1 MSQIL
6 YAEIVGT
13 SSFTPTINRYLD
25 NTWGT
30 VSSSTV
36 TLSGYTV
43 TGVNAVTW
51 NSDDLLFYAIIKVN
65 PNPSRRLVKINPA
78 TGVCT
83 DIGPLAGNFSSL
95 TYNSTSGILYTI
107 GGAGSGSYSERIYS
121 LNLSNAQET
130 FLGGP
135 YSVGADGEVIAFN
148 YDDGFI
154 YHWSG
159 NVTANM
165 EKINPSTFVAT
176 PVTQSGVSHREI
188 WGAVYIGGNTFTAT
202 DINFNAYNI
211 SSSGVVS
218 SQFVG
223 IGSDAIRGLGYV
235 DALLPVELSS
245 FTSVV
250 YGRNAELNWSTVTE
264 TNNSGFEI
272 ERSSVNNQ
280 YLNDWKKIGYVT
292 GNGTTGIVSDY
303 SFTDRGI
310 NTGKYNYRLKQID
323 FNGNFE
329 YHNLTGEVVIGIPA
343 DFSISQNYP
352 NPFNPSTKIN
362 YDLPVDGKVSI
373 KLFDISGKELATLVN
388 ELKTAGYYTVS
399 YNASGLPSGTY
410 FYRINSES
418 NGNNYIATKKMVLL
432 KKILTLYF

>member
-1 MSQIL
+1 
-6 YAEIVGT
+6 
-13 SSFTPTINRYLD
+13 
-25 NTWGT
+25 
-30 VSSSTV
+30 
-36 TLSGYTV
+36 
-43 TGVNAVTW
+43 
-51 NSDDLLFYAIIKVN
+51 
-65 PNPSRRLVKINPA
+65 
-78 TGVCT
+78 
-83 DIGPLAGNFSSL
+83 
-95 TYNSTSGILYTI
+95 
-107 GGAGSGSYSERIYS
+107 
-121 LNLSNAQET
+121 
-130 FLGGP
+130 
-135 YSVGADGEVIAFN
+135 
-148 YDDGFI
+148 
-154 YHWSG
+154 
-159 NVTANM
+159 VTANM

-432 KKILTLYF
+432 K